1 MSNVEISESDHLQN
15 VQYNDENE
23 IGETYEDKGYSKIP
37 LDQINL
43 NTEPISINNDFSH
56 ALFDTNIKSYFRVFI
71 GFIIVIII
79 LFTISI
85 LSGHF
90 HYEKVDM
97 NENER
102 MKTENKMNLKQEVEM
117 PETPLKPSNYKE
129 LNHNNTLKRKPFDN
143 RLKKFRK
150 RIKNKKNE

>member
-71 GFIIVIII
+71 GFIIFIII

-97 NENER
+97 NENGR

-117 PETPLKPSNYKE
+117 PKTPLKSSFNQK
-129 LNHNNTLKRKPFDN
+129 LNHNSTLKKNPFDN

-150 RIKNKKNE
+150 RIRNKKNE